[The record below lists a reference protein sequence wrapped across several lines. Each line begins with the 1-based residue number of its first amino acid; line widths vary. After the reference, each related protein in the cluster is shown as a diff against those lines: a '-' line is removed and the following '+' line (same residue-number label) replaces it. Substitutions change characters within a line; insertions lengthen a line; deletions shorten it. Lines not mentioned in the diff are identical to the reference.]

1 MAQELPYTRHESVAG
16 SGESSLPD
24 RKRRVE
30 LHYQGERMNEKVLE
44 LIRKYDRPGPRYTS
58 YPPAP
63 VFSAEYGPK
72 EHLSAIQSVESS
84 PQNQDLSLYFHIP
97 FCDTLCYF
105 CGCTT
110 VITHDRG
117 RMEEYIR
124 YLKTEIDLLAARLNP
139 GRRVVQMH
147 WGGGSPTYLTPA
159 QIRDLGSHIR
169 KSFRFDEDAE
179 VSVEVDPRELMYDHL
194 LSLREAG
201 FNRMSVGVQD
211 FDPIVQKAVNRV
223 QSEFITRQ
231 AIDWSRELGFTGLNI
246 DLIYGLPFQTASS
259 FEKTLSRVCGMFPER
274 IAVYNFAYVPRIK
287 PHQRVIR
294 PEDLPSPESKL
305 ELLFSTIGRLS
316 EAGYDYIGMDHFARP
331 DDELARAQRNGTLR
345 RNFQGYS
352 TRAGSDMYGLG
363 MSAISH
369 FGTYYGQNAKTLQ
382 EYYRAI
388 DAGTFATRVGYR
400 MTPDDQLRKSVIMR
414 LMCDLQLDTVR
425 LGKEFEIHFDEY
437 FREALEK
444 LRPLID
450 DGLVTRTP
458 ELLTVTSPG
467 RLFLRNIAMCFDAY
481 LLEDRQRT
489 PLYSRTV

>member
-1 MAQELPYTRHESVAG
+1 
-16 SGESSLPD
+16 
-24 RKRRVE
+24 
-30 LHYQGERMNEKVLE
+30 MNEQVLE

-63 VFSAEYGPK
+63 IFSAEYGPAQ
-72 EHLSAIQSVESS
+72 HLSAIQSVESS
-84 PQNQDLSLYFHIP
+84 PQNPDLSLYFHLP

-117 RMEEYIR
+117 RIEEYLR
-124 YLKTEIDLLAARLNP
+124 YLKKEIDMLASRLNP

-159 QIRDLGSHIR
+159 QIQDLGSHIR
-169 KSFRFDEDAE
+169 NSFRFAEEAE

-194 LSLREAG
+194 LSLRQAG

-211 FDPIVQKAVNRV
+211 FDPVVQTAVNRI
-223 QSEFITRQ
+223 QSESITRQ
-231 AIDWSRELGFTGLNI
+231 AIDWSRELGFSSLNI

-259 FEKTLSRVCGMFPER
+259 FQKTVSRVCGMFPER

-294 PEDLPSPESKL
+294 AEDLPLPESKL
-305 ELLFSTIGRLS
+305 EILFSTINSLS

-363 MSAISH
+363 MSSISH
-369 FGTYYGQNAKTLQ
+369 FSKYYAQNAKTLRD
-382 EYYRAI
+382 YYRAV
-388 DAGTFATRVGYR
+388 DEGTFATSLGYR
-400 MTPDDQLRKSVIMR
+400 MTPDDQLRKFVIMR
-414 LMCDLQLDTVR
+414 LMCDLTLDTAGV
-425 LGKEFEIHFDEY
+425 GKRFEIDFNSY
-437 FREALEK
+437 FSDALEK
-444 LRPLID
+444 LQPLIG
-450 DGLVTRTP
+450 DGLVTWTP
-458 ELLTVTSPG
+458 DVLSVTSPG

-481 LLEDRQRT
+481 LQEDLQRK